1 MKKTK
6 KMIMVVGEGAGEV
19 RREEGEVIPEEDLL
33 PGIQRI
39 AEEQPAEVAM
49 QDGKMMIGAE
59 LTVIEM
65 TGVHQDVE
73 EMVIQEVT
81 LQVNVVEEGLQEVVR
96 EGAILQAVAEVVAR
110 AKEGLDLCP
119 VKR

>member
-1 MKKTK
+1 
-6 KMIMVVGEGAGEV
+6 
-19 RREEGEVIPEEDLL
+19 
-33 PGIQRI
+33 
-39 AEEQPAEVAM
+39 M

-59 LTVIEM
+59 VAVIEM

-81 LQVNVVEEGLQEVVR
+81 LQVNGVEEGLPEVAR
-96 EGAILQAVAEVVAR
+96 EGAILQAVEEVLAR

-119 VKR
+119 VKK